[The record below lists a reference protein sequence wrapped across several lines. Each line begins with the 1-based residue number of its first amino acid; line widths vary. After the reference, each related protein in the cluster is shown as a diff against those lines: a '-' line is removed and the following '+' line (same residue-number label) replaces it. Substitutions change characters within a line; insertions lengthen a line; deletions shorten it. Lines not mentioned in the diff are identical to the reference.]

1 MCDNMIYFYVL
12 SIGLLISIQNPK
24 GAYVFLS
31 RRELFLKRSILYSIE
46 YHLEN
51 KRVQKALGETELK

>member
-1 MCDNMIYFYVL
+1 MIYFYVL

-24 GAYVFLS
+24 GAYVFLA
-31 RRELFLKRSILYSIE
+31 RRELFFKRSILYGIE

-51 KRVQKALGETELK
+51 KRVQKAPGKTELK